1 MSKQILPPTLTHLI
15 EIGVWP
21 SDLDSENKISY
32 SIRTERVKRIA
43 SDESKIY
50 LYAPPF
56 STVAKC
62 GSDHEFWQKFGAL
75 AQIDAELALIIAD
88 FGLGADSPI
97 ILDYARNRLNPPV
110 LRLQW
115 LGKNGNVQNEW
126 TQIASDFDQFVD
138 LLGLVGR
145 PL

>member
-1 MSKQILPPTLTHLI
+1 MI
-15 EIGVWP
+15 EICVWP

-32 SIRTERVKRIA
+32 SIKTERVKLIA
-43 SDESKIY
+43 PDESKIY

-56 STVAKC
+56 VNVAKC

-75 AQIDAELALIIAD
+75 AQIDAERALIIAD

-110 LRLQW
+110 FRLQW
-115 LGKNGNVQNEW
+115 LGKDGNVHNQL
-126 TQIASDFDQFVD
+126 ASDFDEFVD
-138 LLGLVGR
+138 VLGLIGR
-145 PL
+145 PT